1 MSNSRDPNSNS
12 FNFTK
17 KLFHLPFDGSL
28 LPQHFFAAP
37 FLAACFL
44 LSSYHLDISK
54 SHLSSLFGVFR
65 ENLAPKRFATS
76 GNKIKTDRAALSLT
90 STAVSHGEPTH
101 RESSQIIFIQW
112 MRNFGWWLFSEENWR
127 KNFVK
132 LCKVGHGKPWIYAI
146 KCRPLFRIVVI
157 SKFSVSCCNFVWNFG
172 AKGLQKISS
181 NRVCKFFHVFTNSST
196 FSRNFFWTLILTE
209 AAFTKN
215 LHFYVKTICKF
226 LFEFY
231 LRLIFT
237 FFVRKYNVS
246 QNECFSVRPLS
257 GSYGKA
263 WFYKFTYFPCWQVY
277 ISDTRTR
284 NQS

>member
-1 MSNSRDPNSNS
+1 M
-12 FNFTK
+12 
-17 KLFHLPFDGSL
+17 
-28 LPQHFFAAP
+28 
-37 FLAACFL
+37 
-44 LSSYHLDISK
+44 
-54 SHLSSLFGVFR
+54 
-65 ENLAPKRFATS
+65 APKRFATS

-181 NRVCKFFHVFTNSST
+181 IPVCKFFRVHIYKLLNIFTK
-196 FSRNFFWTLILTE
+196 FFWTLILTT

-215 LHFYVKTICKF
+215 MKFFVKTICKF
-226 LFEFY
+226 RLEF
-231 LRLIFT
+231 FCVWFFS
-237 FFVRKYNVS
+237 FFVRKYKVS

-257 GSYGKA
+257 GSCEKA